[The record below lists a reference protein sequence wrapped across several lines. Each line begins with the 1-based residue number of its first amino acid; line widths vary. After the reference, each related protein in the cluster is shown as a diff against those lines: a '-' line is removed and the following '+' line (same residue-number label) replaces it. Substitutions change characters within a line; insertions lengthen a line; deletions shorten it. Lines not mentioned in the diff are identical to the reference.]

1 MGINTKS
8 INSRGRAMSNT
19 LESGF
24 LLVLGIDPGSRVTG
38 YGVIKTDGQSVFYVD
53 SGCIRVKAENLT
65 EKIYE
70 IYSGVSS
77 LMQQYQPQTGAI
89 EQVFLGKNV
98 SSALKLGQARG
109 AALAAI
115 ANHHISIAEY
125 APRTIKQA
133 VVGSG
138 AAEKNQVNH
147 MVRYLL
153 QLNSRPQTDAAD
165 ALAIALCHAFH
176 LKSLVIPADAGIHP

>member
-1 MGINTKS
+1 MI
-8 INSRGRAMSNT
+8 II
-19 LESGF
+19 
-24 LLVLGIDPGSRVTG
+24 LGIDPGSRTTG
-38 YGVIKTDGQSVFYVD
+38 YGVIKTDGRAVFYVD
-53 SGCIRVKAENLT
+53 SGCIRVKGESLS

-77 LMQQYQPQTGAI
+77 LMIEHQPQAAAV

-115 ANHHISIAEY
+115 ANHHIPIAEY

-138 AAEKNQVNH
+138 AADKNQVSH
-147 MVRYLL
+147 MVQYLL
-153 QLNSRPQTDAAD
+153 KLSGKPQIDAGD

-176 LKSLVIPADAGIHP
+176 LPR